1 MRKAIRYLI
10 RNQFAWAVISFF
22 IKISGRF
29 KFEKELISIELN
41 HKKQLLH
48 ENRIK
53 EKFNSLT
60 VLNGL
65 FKGMKY
71 PEFYSAG
78 SSLYAKLI
86 GSYESELSGCLTDL
100 FLNNYSEII
109 DVGCAEGYYAIG
121 MAIKNPNAR
130 IFAYDIDSEA
140 IIAAKKMAEI
150 NSVSS
155 QLTFNS
161 ICTSET
167 LSDFSFTGK
176 GLVLSDCE
184 GFEIELFTQQ
194 SVKNLKNCDVLIE
207 LHDLYNELITPSLE
221 NVFKE
226 SHDVKYIYS
235 ENTFVKL
242 TNLGLKGDL
251 SDSDIKSFF
260 LERNGIMQWALYTP
274 KKREED

>member
-10 RNQFAWAVISFF
+10 RNQFTWAVISFF

-53 EKFNSLT
+53 ERFKSLT

-86 GSYESELSGCLTDL
+86 GSYESELTDCLNDL

-161 ICTSET
+161 ICTTET

-194 SVKNLKNCDVLIE
+194 SVENLKNCDVLIE

-221 NVFKE
+221 NVFKA

-251 SDSDIKSFF
+251 SNSDIKSFF
-260 LERNGIMQWALYTP
+260 LDHYSHKYYL
-274 KKREED
+274 

>member
-10 RNQFAWAVISFF
+10 RNQFTWAVISFF

-161 ICTSET
+161 IFTSET

-207 LHDLYNELITPSLE
+207 LHDLYNELITPNLE

-242 TNLGLKGDL
+242 NNLGLKGDL

-274 KKREED
+274 KKMDKY